1 VRGMAFVSLS
11 QICLPGLHTIKK
23 WSLVDG
29 SARYEAG
36 CFFGTYEEAIT
47 RAGNRDSYRKAVE
60 FLASI

>member
-11 QICLPGLHTIKK
+11 QICLSGLHTVKK

-29 SARYEAG
+29 SVRYEAG

-60 FLASI
+60 FLASF